1 MKYEATT
8 RGVLVRVAP
17 KFLPD
22 QSAPDRAR
30 FAWSYTVD
38 IENRGDDTV
47 TLISRHWEITDG
59 LGRLEIVDGPGV
71 VGEQPTLRAGESFSY
86 TSGCP
91 LTTPS
96 GTMSG
101 TYQMVTEGGERFDA
115 VIPAF
120 SLHLPQAARRLN

>member
-1 MKYEATT
+1 MNYEAVT

-22 QSAPDRAR
+22 QSDADRSR
-30 FAWSYTVD
+30 YAWSYTVD
-38 IENRGDDTV
+38 IENRGAETV
-47 TLISRHWEITDG
+47 TLVSRHWEITDAQ
-59 LGRLEIVDGPGV
+59 GRLQVVDGPGV
-71 VGEQPTLRAGESFSY
+71 VGEQPTLKAGERFNY

-91 LTTPS
+91 LGKPS

-115 VIPAF
+115 AIPAF